1 MQETLTK
8 RRAPSV
14 VPPPYGGPASFDLV
28 LFLWARRKLIIGITL
43 FGLAVGVAAAF
54 IITPLYR
61 SEVIMFPA
69 ITNSASKALL
79 NEQSTGRDDI
89 LALGDEEDSE
99 QLLQLLHSDHIRDR
113 VAQNFDLYRRY
124 DIPLDGKHRNSD
136 LREAY
141 EEHITFE
148 YTKFSSVRVDVLD
161 EQPDTAAAIANFIA
175 DQVDSVWRHMA
186 RERAQKGF
194 TLVETKVKALE
205 ADIRSWQ
212 DSMQVLRELGVH
224 DYHTQTERYN
234 EYMGAAILKGDQ
246 RAVKEFEE
254 RFKVLAKYGGAYV
267 TLQDRLFNETK
278 RLSIMRMKLEQAQAD
293 LESDLPHK
301 FVVNMAQPADKK
313 AYPIRWL
320 VTAICGISALLLALL
335 LIVVQENVRKIRAA
349 HVS

>member
-1 MQETLTK
+1 MPETRPNSRTPV
-8 RRAPSV
+8 AAD
-14 VPPPYGGPASFDLV
+14 PASFDLI
-28 LFLWARRKLIIGITL
+28 LFLWKRRKLIIGITL
-43 FGLAVGVAAAF
+43 LGMFAGVAAAF
-54 IITPLYR
+54 LITPLYR

-99 QLLQLLHSDHIRDR
+99 QLLQVLHSDRIRER
-113 VAQNFDLYRRY
+113 VAENFDLFAVY
-124 DIPLDGKHRNSD
+124 DIPADDTHRNSD

-141 EEHITFE
+141 EKHITFE
-148 YTKFSSVRVDVLD
+148 YTKFSSVRVEVLD
-161 EQPDTAAAIANFIA
+161 AKPERAAQIANFIA
-175 DQVDSVWRHMA
+175 DQVDSVWKAMA
-186 RERAQKGF
+186 NERAEKGLW
-194 TLVETKVKALE
+194 LVESKVNQLE
-205 ADIRSWQ
+205 AEIEQWQ
-212 DSMQVLRELGVH
+212 DSMRVLRELGVQ

-278 RLSIMRMKLEQAQAD
+278 RLSVLRMKLEQAQAD

-301 FVVNMAQPADKK
+301 FVVNKAQVPDKK

-320 VTAICGISALLLALL
+320 VVAISCISSFLLALL
-335 LIVVQENVRKIRAA
+335 LIVVQENVNKIRNN
-349 HVS
+349 HGR